1 MIDTCQSVPRTSS
14 NDPLSIVTGET
25 SLRVAI
31 YLRVSTGDQV
41 QGHSLDAQR
50 NSTHLLVQRRGWVLV
65 EEYVD
70 AGRSAKPGAHRPALE
85 QLLQDAQ
92 RGLFDVVVVDK
103 VDRFY
108 RHLRGLLQTLD
119 TLNEADVSFI
129 SVRENIDLSTPWGKL
144 TLTMLGMLAEIY
156 IDNLRQETRKGL
168 LQRAREGLH
177 NGRIP
182 FGYCDGICSE
192 CNDPNG
198 EDYCPLY
205 GGEDRSDGVVAVSH
219 PIEADAVRKAF
230 AWYLTGRYSDGKLAE
245 RLNDHEH
252 TLDNGTVV
260 HFRTKGVPGRY
271 PPGRISKSSVRHILQ
286 HPFYAGV
293 IPYYGRDE
301 EGKRR
306 KRDDY
311 DRLFPGQHE
320 GLITMEDFEQ
330 AQAIREQSARRSR
343 CPETGKLRI
352 HPLSGILVC
361 GYCGG
366 AMRATTT
373 GDGYR
378 YYRDANQIEHRCD
391 CPQPMLKAEDIE
403 KQVVAFL
410 HEVSQDLPVD
420 WQKRVEEEVI
430 SQREQEEWKRQEK
443 EVKERIKRATK
454 LHLKGHVSYDRFLEE
469 KRAAQAALAHLRPS
483 TLDGIIELGRL
494 IEKFDHQWRHTM
506 DMAQKNGLLRLVL
519 AEAQVKGKKLT
530 TVRPT
535 LPFYP
540 LVGFVC
546 RSGADGRSVI
556 R

>member
-1 MIDTCQSVPRTSS
+1 MIDPNPSAPRTSS
-14 NDPLSIVTGET
+14 NDPLSFVTGET
-25 SLRVAI
+25 ALRVAI

-41 QGHSLDAQR
+41 EGHSLDAQR
-50 NSTHLLVQRRGWVLV
+50 NSTRLLVQRRGWILV

-85 QLLQDAQ
+85 RLLQDAK

-108 RHLRGLLQTLD
+108 RHLRGLLSALD

-144 TLTMLGMLAEIY
+144 TLTVLGMLAEIY

-177 NGRIP
+177 NGRLP
-182 FGYCDGICSE
+182 FGYCDGLCSA

-219 PIEADAVRKAF
+219 PIEAEAVRKAF
-230 AWYLTGRYSDGKLAE
+230 AWYLTGRYSDGDLAE
-245 RLNDHEH
+245 RLNEHEH
-252 TLDNGTVV
+252 TLDDGTGV

-271 PPGRISKSSVRHILQ
+271 PPGRLSKSSVRHILQ

-301 EGKRR
+301 DGKRR

-320 GLITMEDFEQ
+320 GLITMDDFEQ
-330 AQAIREQSARRSR
+330 AQAIREQAARRPR
-343 CPETGKLRI
+343 CPETGKPSV

-366 AMRATTT
+366 TMRATTT
-373 GDGYR
+373 GAGYR
-378 YYRDANQIEHRCD
+378 YYRDANQIERRRD
-391 CPQPMLKAEDIE
+391 CSQPTLKAEE
-403 KQVVAFL
+403 VEEQVVAFL
-410 HEVSQDLPVD
+410 RDVSHDLPAD
-420 WQKRVEEEVI
+420 WPKRVEEEVI
-430 SQREQEEWKRQEK
+430 SQQERAAWKRQEK
-443 EVKERIKRATK
+443 EVEERIERATR
-454 LHLKGHVSYDRFLEE
+454 LHLEGHISYDRFLEE
-469 KRAAQAALAHLRPS
+469 KRGAQAALAHLRPS
-483 TLDGIIELGRL
+483 ALDGIMEVGKLM
-494 IEKFDHQWRHTM
+494 EAFDHQWSRAM

-546 RSGADGRSVI
+546 RSGADGT
-556 R
+556 